1 MRLSIIVI
9 GDEILIGQ
17 VTDTNSGAVARMFG
31 PMGWTVRNIYTIG
44 DGYDEIFET
53 VNRAMEESDLVITT
67 GGLGPT
73 KDDITKG
80 VMTDIFGGELI
91 HDPAVTENIHEVFSK
106 RGLKMNPLTEAQA
119 MVPSSC
125 RVVQNRFGTAPV
137 MWFERGGKVL
147 VSMPGV
153 PFETEGMLPEVARL
167 VKERFHADETLLH
180 HSLMVAGITESALA
194 QHLAD
199 FEDSLGQGLH
209 LAYLPTPGL
218 IRLRLDGRGTDGSGI
233 ELRFDEAVNRLKSRL
248 GDLMIYDGDA
258 TAAEILLRKL
268 ADRKLTVATAES
280 CTGGNIAHRLTS
292 IPGSSESFLG
302 GVVSYANEV
311 KSGVLG
317 VNPADIEAHGAVSRE
332 VVEQMA
338 VGACRATGARCSMA
352 TSGIAGPGGG
362 SDDKPVGT
370 VWMAWAADG
379 HVESRVFHFPGNRLR
394 VIDRATTEALLGL
407 LAMIK

>member
-258 TAAEILLRKL
+258 AAAEILLRKL

-370 VWMAWAADG
+370 VWMAWAVDG
-379 HVESRVFHFPGNRLR
+379 HVESRVFHFPGNRSR

>member
-53 VNRAMEESDLVITT
+53 VNRAMDESDLVITT

-362 SDDKPVGT
+362 SDEKPVGT

>member
-370 VWMAWAADG
+370 VWMAWAVDG
-379 HVESRVFHFPGNRLR
+379 HVESRVFHFPGNRSR

>member
-53 VNRAMEESDLVITT
+53 VNRAMDESDLVITT

-258 TAAEILLRKL
+258 AAAEILLRKL

-362 SDDKPVGT
+362 SDEKPVGT

>member
-258 TAAEILLRKL
+258 AAAEILLRKL

-370 VWMAWAADG
+370 VWMAWAVDG

>member
-53 VNRAMEESDLVITT
+53 VNRAMDESDLVITT

-379 HVESRVFHFPGNRLR
+379 HVESRVFHFPGNRSR

>member
-53 VNRAMEESDLVITT
+53 VNRAMDESDLVITT

-338 VGACRATGARCSMA
+338 VGACRATGAICSMA

-362 SDDKPVGT
+362 SDEKPVGT
-370 VWMAWAADG
+370 VWMAWAVDG
-379 HVESRVFHFPGNRLR
+379 HVESRVFHFPGNRSR

>member
-53 VNRAMEESDLVITT
+53 VNRAMDESDLVITT

-258 TAAEILLRKL
+258 AAAEILLRKL

-370 VWMAWAADG
+370 VWMAWAVDG
-379 HVESRVFHFPGNRLR
+379 HVESRVFHFPGNRSR

>member
-53 VNRAMEESDLVITT
+53 VNRAMDESDLVITT

-180 HSLMVAGITESALA
+180 HALMVAGITESALA

-370 VWMAWAADG
+370 VWMAWAVDG
-379 HVESRVFHFPGNRLR
+379 HVESRVFHFPGNRSR

>member
-362 SDDKPVGT
+362 SDEKPVGT

-379 HVESRVFHFPGNRLR
+379 HVESRVFHFPGNRSR

>member
-53 VNRAMEESDLVITT
+53 VNRAMDESDLVITT

-370 VWMAWAADG
+370 VWMAWAVDG
-379 HVESRVFHFPGNRLR
+379 HVESRVFHFPGNRSR

>member
-53 VNRAMEESDLVITT
+53 VNRAMDESDLVITT

-362 SDDKPVGT
+362 SDEKPVGT
-370 VWMAWAADG
+370 VWMAWAVDG
-379 HVESRVFHFPGNRLR
+379 HVESRVFHFPGNRSR

>member
-153 PFETEGMLPEVARL
+153 PFETEGMLPAVARL

-258 TAAEILLRKL
+258 AAAEILLRKL

-370 VWMAWAADG
+370 VWMAWAVDG
-379 HVESRVFHFPGNRLR
+379 HVESRVFHFPGNRSR

>member
-53 VNRAMEESDLVITT
+53 VNRAMDESDLVITT

-258 TAAEILLRKL
+258 AAAEILLRKL

-362 SDDKPVGT
+362 SDEKPVGT

-379 HVESRVFHFPGNRLR
+379 HVESRVFHFPGNRSR

>member
-218 IRLRLDGRGTDGSGI
+218 IRLRLDGRGMDGSGI

-362 SDDKPVGT
+362 SDEKPVGT

>member
-362 SDDKPVGT
+362 SDEKPVGT
-370 VWMAWAADG
+370 VWMAWAVDG
-379 HVESRVFHFPGNRLR
+379 HVESRVFHFPGNRSR

>member
-53 VNRAMEESDLVITT
+53 VNRAMDESDLVITT

-258 TAAEILLRKL
+258 AAAEILLRKL

>member
-53 VNRAMEESDLVITT
+53 VNRAMDESDLVITT

-370 VWMAWAADG
+370 VWMAWAVDG

>member
-53 VNRAMEESDLVITT
+53 VNRAMDESDLVITT

-209 LAYLPTPGL
+209 LAYLPTPGR

-338 VGACRATGARCSMA
+338 VGACRATGAICSMA

-362 SDDKPVGT
+362 SDEKPVGT
-370 VWMAWAADG
+370 VWMAWAVDG
-379 HVESRVFHFPGNRLR
+379 HVESRVFHFPGNRSR

>member
-258 TAAEILLRKL
+258 AAAEILLRKL

-362 SDDKPVGT
+362 SDEKPVGT

>member
-53 VNRAMEESDLVITT
+53 VNRAMDESDLVITT

-233 ELRFDEAVNRLKSRL
+233 ELRFDEAVNRLKSCL

-302 GVVSYANEV
+302 GIVSYANEV

-362 SDDKPVGT
+362 STEKPVGT
-370 VWMAWAADG
+370 VWMAWAVDG
-379 HVESRVFHFPGNRLR
+379 HVESRVFHFPGNRSR